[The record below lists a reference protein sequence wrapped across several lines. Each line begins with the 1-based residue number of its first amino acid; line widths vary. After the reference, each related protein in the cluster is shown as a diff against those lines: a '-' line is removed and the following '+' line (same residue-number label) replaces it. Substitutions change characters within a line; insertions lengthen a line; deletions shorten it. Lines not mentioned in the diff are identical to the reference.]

1 MIKPYNA
8 HEAQGNAVLQVDIFC
23 CCVLTCLTL
32 FDIQWFFAYRL
43 RIIWLVSYQTGIEE
57 DQIRSGG
64 RYVFL
69 SQSSEYQENAD
80 YHEQVSLLASS
91 SIPVKASI
99 LCLFSLCK
107 PLLRQCEE
115 HLSFISSVF
124 IDMIY
129 NMIHRLPLVNLN
141 PGVLKISL
149 GLRTLPK
156 MHPSLSINISDLLY
170 LIAFESV
177 LQPSFLVPR
186 AVA

>member
-1 MIKPYNA
+1 MN
-8 HEAQGNAVLQVDIFC
+8 FC
-23 CCVLTCLTL
+23 L
-32 FDIQWFFAYRL
+32 L
-43 RIIWLVSYQTGIEE
+43 RIIWLVSYQTGSEE

-91 SIPVKASI
+91 SSPVKASI

-107 PLLRQCEE
+107 ALLRQCEE

-124 IDMIY
+124 VDMIY
-129 NMIHRLPLVNLN
+129 IMIHRLPLVNLN

-156 MHPSLSINISDLLY
+156 MQPSLLSDLLY

-177 LQPSFLVPR
+177 LHPSFLVPR
-186 AVA
+186 AAT